1 MRVGI
6 PRYSAASFFSV
17 LLAVTLLASSE
28 QGSAQTQ
35 PSSQT
40 YTPQTRLAVFTDRKA
55 PGLSDD
61 LWSELV
67 ASLREELA
75 SDSPEIQSLVRR
87 ATTSAT
93 DNSSGTDASSQIQ
106 IIREEQIVLGVAV
119 NTSITVYLHGQCRIN
134 PHPPL
139 DFPRNTH
146 VSGALG
152 WVNSDHGHIESFIHV
167 DCNSLAQMLARRAY
181 GLNSDQRDKLLASA
195 IARVI
200 LHEWIHIDTQDA
212 HHSEQGIT
220 KAQFGVAD
228 LLTHAS
234 KPVAQQRTPA
244 PNSPSQ
250 AELLGGK

>member
-6 PRYSAASFFSV
+6 PHYSAASFFSV
-17 LLAVTLLASSE
+17 LLAVMLLASSE
-28 QGSAQTQ
+28 KGSAQTQ
-35 PSSQT
+35 PS
-40 YTPQTRLAVFTDRKA
+40 YTPQTRLAIFADREA
-55 PGLSDD
+55 PPLPDD

-67 ASLREELA
+67 ASLREELTSNA
-75 SDSPEIQSLVRR
+75 PEIQSLVRH
-87 ATTSAT
+87 ATISAT
-93 DNSSGTDASSQIQ
+93 NKSSSTGASSQIQ
-106 IIREEQIVLGVAV
+106 IIRGDQIVLGLAV

-134 PHPPL
+134 PQPPSAFL
-139 DFPRNTH
+139 SNPH